1 VTVYG
6 DSGYSSMELSAHL
19 QEVGHHECIKPRPLA
34 EAVPG
39 GYRVDDVAVKDPT
52 EETPHLP
59 GKSHGHDLGQG
70 ESLLC
75 QVLSHLS
82 LAGSLIAAPSEGG

>member
-39 GYRVDDVAVKDPT
+39 GYSVDEAVRASGPVANDPA
-52 EETPHLP
+52 P
-59 GKSHGHDLGQG
+59 
-70 ESLLC
+70 
-75 QVLSHLS
+75 
-82 LAGSLIAAPSEGG
+82 AG